1 MDLTLFLKR
10 SSALEFFKPFV
21 PKKYKA
27 SLTNL
32 VSLVLTPQNE
42 LGWVLR
48 IFNNGTILFS
58 KKRFQETEL
67 DSLTGCKIIPYESAF
82 MYENKVFLYKHNKVT
97 KDYAIV
103 FLKIVDSV
111 VYPEQIFPDE
121 DFHFCLV
128 KDKENNIINCA
139 WKSQEKFIPIFQEE
153 TKFNSK
159 NVHFEPLNLDDEFI
173 FLKRRWY
180 LCTEKGKCIL
190 AELPL
195 KS

>member
-1 MDLTLFLKR
+1 MDLNLFLKR
-10 SSALEFFKPFV
+10 SLALKFFKPYV

-48 IFNNGTILFS
+48 NFNNGTILFS

-82 MYENKVFLYKHNKVT
+82 MYNNKVFLYKHNRAT
-97 KDYAIV
+97 KDYTIV
-103 FLKIVDSV
+103 FLKIVASEI
-111 VYPEQIFPDE
+111 YPEQIFPDE

-128 KDKENNIINCA
+128 KDKQNNIINCA
-139 WKSQEKFIPIFQEE
+139 WKSHEKFIPIFQEE
-153 TKFNSK
+153 PNFNSK
-159 NVHFEPLNLDDEFI
+159 NVCFEPLQLDDEFI
-173 FLKRRWY
+173 FQGRRWY
-180 LCTEKGKCIL
+180 LCTEKGKCLL

-195 KS
+195 